1 MTPALPFRE
10 MIRPCLPSYKMR
22 GNQLWGSATSS
33 SRGNELEPATL
44 ADQMLRVKKYNEAY
58 GVSID
63 VI

>member
-1 MTPALPFRE
+1 
-10 MIRPCLPSYKMR
+10 MR

-33 SRGNELEPATL
+33 SRGNELEPVTL
-44 ADQMLRVKKYNEAY
+44 ADQMLRVKEHKEPY